1 MSKKYFNNNVDEE
14 ILANLKTVFD
24 MPLAERTQ
32 KHNLLRDVLM
42 NQVAIVVLSQY
53 SDREYEQ
60 EQRDTARTLGEG
72 E

>member
-1 MSKKYFNNNVDEE
+1 MKEYFNAEVDREV
-14 ILANLKTVFD
+14 LADLKKVFD

-32 KHNLLRDVLM
+32 KQNLLRDVLM
-42 NQVAIVVLSQY
+42 TQVAIVVLSQY

-60 EQRDTARTLGEG
+60 EQIDTARTLGEG